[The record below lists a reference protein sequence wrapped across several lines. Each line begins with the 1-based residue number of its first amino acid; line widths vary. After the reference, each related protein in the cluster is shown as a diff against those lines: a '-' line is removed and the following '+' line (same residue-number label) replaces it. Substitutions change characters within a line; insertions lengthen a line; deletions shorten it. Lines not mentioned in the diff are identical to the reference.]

1 MRQCNAL
8 SKGISLISLTI
19 YTFVSVL
26 VKLPLLFALTQ
37 SLCYS
42 LAYVGVLAIFPAL
55 LVENGKFLLSAKRIR
70 RSTYTEY
77 VISMHADTISRSS
90 NTYIGKIR

>member
-26 VKLPLLFALTQ
+26 VKLS
-37 SLCYS
+37 SLCFNSKLYFG
-42 LAYVGVLAIFPAL
+42 LCRLYLYYFPAL

>member
-1 MRQCNAL
+1 MEYLSSNMRCIIL
-8 SKGISLISLTI
+8 SHIGIITYFS
-19 YTFVSVL
+19 
-26 VKLPLLFALTQ
+26 
-37 SLCYS
+37 
-42 LAYVGVLAIFPAL
+42 AL

-70 RSTYTEY
+70 RTTYTEY